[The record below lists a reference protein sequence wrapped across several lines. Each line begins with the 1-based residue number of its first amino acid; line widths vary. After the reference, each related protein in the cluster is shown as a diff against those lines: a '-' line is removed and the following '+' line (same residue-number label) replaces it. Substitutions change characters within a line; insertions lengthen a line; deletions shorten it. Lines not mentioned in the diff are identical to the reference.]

1 MQPAINLNKNDI
13 LFKFSDP
20 NIVQQK
26 AYQFLGKEAII
37 YKSTHKNKKYM
48 IFNKENNKFI
58 HFGELGF
65 EDYTKHND
73 LNRLNNFK
81 LRNNKWKNSPKYSPA
96 FLSFYL
102 LW

>member
-1 MQPAINLNKNDI
+1 MQPAISLNKNDI

-26 AYQFLGKEAII
+26 AYQFLGKNAII

-48 IFNKENNKFI
+48 IRDEKNNKFI

-65 EDYTKHND
+65 EDYTKHKD

-81 LRNNKWKNSPKYSPA
+81 LRNNKWKNSPKFSPS